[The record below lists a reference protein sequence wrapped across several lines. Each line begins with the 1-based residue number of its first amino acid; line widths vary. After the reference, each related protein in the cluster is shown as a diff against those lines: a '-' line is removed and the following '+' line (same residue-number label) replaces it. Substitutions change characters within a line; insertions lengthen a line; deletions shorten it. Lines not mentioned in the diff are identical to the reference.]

1 MKALKI
7 SNDTL
12 KTIKLAEIS
21 LKEHGYTKM

>member
-21 LKEHGYTKM
+21 LKKLGYTKM